1 MQRLPKTTA
10 WASKVTG
17 DLLLAKVKQ
26 ITTVGVEKR
35 ICLKVKVQQNNF
47 HAYSRLFYVTSRDEW
62 SLDPESKCRIGD
74 VVLIRRAPEQ
84 HRPISHVPYT
94 VEKIVFQ
101 HGHFIDPVTKSRVF
115 GAKEFEREAELR
127 SGLVSEMF
135 SQPLAEEGDDDTSE
149 EQQRVRRKVAERRQ
163 KKGGLFGQ
171 KREENLEEE
180 I

>member
-1 MQRLPKTTA
+1 MQRLPKTTV
-10 WASKVTG
+10 WVSKVTG

-26 ITTVGVEKR
+26 ITTVGLEKKT
-35 ICLKVKVQQNNF
+35 CLKVKVQQNNF
-47 HAYSRLFYVTSRDEW
+47 HAYSRIFYLTSRDEW
-62 SLDPESKCRIGD
+62 SLDPESKCRVGD

-84 HRPISHVPYT
+84 YRPISHVPYT

-101 HGHFIDPVTKSRVF
+101 HGHFIDPVTKNRVF

-127 SGLVSEMF
+127 SGLVNEMF
-135 SQPLAEEGDDDTSE
+135 SHPLADDDAFGSE

>member
-62 SLDPESKCRIGD
+62 SLDPDSKIGD

-94 VEKIVFQ
+94 VEK
-101 HGHFIDPVTKSRVF
+101 SRF